1 MRFSEASKIR
11 KLGTKFTPLN
21 KALNEYLPELLQRN
35 KKIGQR
41 LKSKIEVNFLLNNI
55 ELRNQSYL
63 KKLISSSENTLQNI
77 KSGVDLNTSTKL
89 TQKKLSPLNFQILDD
104 FFLRK
109 NNVIINT
116 KKNLLK
122 NTEEESNAIIKDNLH
137 IIKHYLNPTNVI
149 LEKTILEL
157 PTKKYLSK
165 PELIEAEKVINN
177 KIKQDEISINSR
189 LKYYLDRVKTIK
201 LASPKSTKEY
211 DPIWLKE
218 NRDKNKDF
226 YFYADNF
233 SFINKDVK
241 MIHYRK
247 LEPIPIRDKSCPN
260 IKDINMKLFP
270 NIKEG
275 KTDKDNYLNIKNK
288 NSVKIV
294 NDTEILKKYNK
305 RKLIEN
311 VDDIDIK
318 DIQINN
324 NKNDSYNTLNRMV
337 IRNKSLS
344 TMNINRYKKLSA
356 LMDLEL
362 PKLSDY
368 DLFINNNK
376 NKKGIQYSDNNEDIN
391 IYHTTN
397 KIKSIKK
404 KYQQWKLIPEIEAIK
419 AEIQTLQSKK
429 IDIEDN
435 YKRHKEELANKTY
448 VIPNIPVRKKEKI
461 NESKLKIR
469 EGLFNLNLKN
479 NLNSNNPNRSSIISS
494 YESSSIRM
502 PSSYSMKIIKRK
514 SRVTNLINTFLEN
527 KPNPEIS
534 INSREKTNVTS
545 LIQSVRN
552 SANISK
558 ISNKKEKKF
567 EGILKK
573 MSKNGKNN
581 SCEKPVISMKDM
593 KIDFNL
599 NDKKNLFSN
608 LNKN

>member
-1 MRFSEASKIR
+1 MKFSGSSNRKIEQ
-11 KLGTKFTPLN
+11 TKFTQLN

-122 NTEEESNAIIKDNLH
+122 NTEEESNEIIKDNLH

-247 LEPIPIRDKSCPN
+247 LEPIQIRDKSCPN

-337 IRNKSLS
+337 LRNKSLS

-479 NLNSNNPNRSSIISS
+479 NLNSNNANRSSIISS
-494 YESSSIRM
+494 YDSSSIRM

-527 KPNPEIS
+527 KQNPEIS

-573 MSKNGKNN
+573 MNKNGKNN

>member
-1 MRFSEASKIR
+1 MRFSEASKKR

-89 TQKKLSPLNFQILDD
+89 TQKKLSPLNYQILDD
-104 FFLRK
+104 YFLRK
-109 NNVIINT
+109 NNIISNT
-116 KKNLLK
+116 KRNLLK
-122 NTEEESNAIIKDNLH
+122 STEEESNAIIKSNLH

-419 AEIQTLQSKK
+419 AEIQTLQTKK

-448 VIPNIPVRKKEKI
+448 VISNIPVRKKEKI
-461 NESKLKIR
+461 NESKFKIR

-479 NLNSNNPNRSSIISS
+479 NLNSNNANRSSIISS

-558 ISNKKEKKF
+558 ISNKREKKF

-573 MSKNGKNN
+573 MNKNEKNN

-593 KIDFNL
+593 KIDFNI
-599 NDKKNLFSN
+599 NDKKNFFSN

>member
-1 MRFSEASKIR
+1 MRFSEASKKR

-448 VIPNIPVRKKEKI
+448 IIPNIPVRKKEKI
-461 NESKLKIR
+461 NESKFKIR

-479 NLNSNNPNRSSIISS
+479 NLNSNNANRSSIISS

-573 MSKNGKNN
+573 MNKDEKNN
-581 SCEKPVISMKDM
+581 NAVKPKISLKGM
-593 KIDFNL
+593 KIDFNI
-599 NDKKNLFSN
+599 NDKINLFSI
-608 LNKN
+608 

>member
-337 IRNKSLS
+337 LRNKSLS

-479 NLNSNNPNRSSIISS
+479 NLNSNNANRSSIISS

-573 MSKNGKNN
+573 MNKNGKNN